1 MEIGLQWSKWLHKS
15 TFYTTIAAG
24 LIFKHV
30 FTFNV
35 KIRIWTWAYKCY
47 DFIDITICCAKG
59 GIKIPINYY
68 MLFIFK
74 KSKCLPP
81 FSTELYLPCQS
92 VRMISV
98 KLGLHVF
105 FIKFPSFQFHQ
116 KRFLFCLLFPIIP
129 AMQRF
134 ILLNT
139 LHYPHLYFT

>member
-1 MEIGLQWSKWLHKS
+1 MIKS

-47 DFIDITICCAKG
+47 DFIDLTITICCAKG
-59 GIKIPINYY
+59 GIIIPINYY
-68 MLFIFK
+68 MLFIFKK

-105 FIKFPSFQFHQ
+105 
-116 KRFLFCLLFPIIP
+116 
-129 AMQRF
+129 
-134 ILLNT
+134 LLNS
-139 LHYPHLYFT
+139 PVFNSIKKDFYFVCYFQ